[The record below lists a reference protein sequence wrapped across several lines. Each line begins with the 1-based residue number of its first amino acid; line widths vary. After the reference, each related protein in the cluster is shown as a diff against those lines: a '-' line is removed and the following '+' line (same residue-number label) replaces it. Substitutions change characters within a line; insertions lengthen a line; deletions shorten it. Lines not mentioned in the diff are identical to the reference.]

1 MAEFT
6 NLRAAQPH
14 MLQISILY
22 QRDMQSNKDN
32 IQLNKVTDSL
42 EKDVG

>member
-6 NLRAAQPH
+6 SLGVTQPH

-22 QRDMQSNKDN
+22 QREMQNNTDN
-32 IQLNKVTDSL
+32 VQLNKVTDGL
-42 EKDVG
+42 EKAVS